1 MGMDARIEEDGGL
14 SMRKFL
20 LGLTGAALAAAA
32 ATPALAED
40 AGVLADAPAI
50 GDWTLSGGVTA
61 VSDYRFRGISLSNE
75 KAAIQPT
82 LTLSHAS
89 GFYVGTWQSSITGDP
104 AYGKWEVDLYA
115 GWSGEVAS
123 GTTVDAAILYYYYPD
138 GHGDS
143 DYFEPYVT
151 VSHML
156 GPVTAKTGL
165 SWAPSSNATGN
176 ADLIY
181 VFGELEAAIPTTPL
195 TLTGRLGNQDLGGT
209 SYTEWALGASATFG
223 AVTAGVEYVDSDLPS
238 IRTQDA
244 AVVFSLGVNF

>member
-1 MGMDARIEEDGGL
+1 
-14 SMRKFL
+14 MRKFL
-20 LGLTGAALAAAA
+20 LGLPGLALAMAA

-40 AGVLADAPAI
+40 GAAAI

-61 VSDYRFRGISLSNE
+61 VSDYRFRGVSLSNE
-75 KAAIQPT
+75 KPAIQPT
-82 LTLSHAS
+82 LTLSHKS
-89 GFYVGTWQSSITGDP
+89 GFYVGTWQSSLTDTPI
-104 AYGKWEVDLYA
+104 YGKWEVDLYA
-115 GWSGEVAS
+115 GWTGEVAS

-151 VSHML
+151 VSHVL
-156 GPVTAKTGL
+156 GPVTAKGGV
-165 SWAPSSNATGN
+165 SWAPSVRATGKE
-176 ADLIY
+176 DLLY
-181 VFGELEAAIPTTPL
+181 VYGELEAAIPSTPV

-209 SYTEWALGASATFG
+209 SYTEWALGASASFG
-223 AVTAGVEYVDSDLPS
+223 AVTAGVEYVDSNLPS